1 MRKRLLVETSIKK
14 DKGVNMRESQTQ
26 AAILKYLGNRKDCRV
41 WRNNTGSVS
50 GIVARIERAL
60 LDKLPKGLHRIV
72 SSVLAPFR
80 RGVDFGLVGS
90 ADILGIR
97 KIDVVVSS
105 GYDVVLCSD
114 GRANVERPDDHD
126 VIGQFLAVEVK
137 SDTGRQS
144 EAQRNFQSM
153 VEAFGGLYIL
163 ARDVSDLYPW
173 FPKESP

>member
-1 MRKRLLVETSIKK
+1 MTT
-14 DKGVNMRESQTQ
+14 ESKTQ

-41 WRNNTGSVS
+41 WRNNTGSVA

-60 LDKLPKGLHRIV
+60 LDKLPAFSRVI
-72 SSVLAPFR
+72 SAVLNPFK

-90 ADILGIR
+90 ADIIGIR
-97 KIDVVVSS
+97 RVVVNQ
-105 GYDVVLCSD
+105 SD
-114 GRANVERPDDHD
+114 THLLRALDGDESHSDD

-173 FPKESP
+173 FPKE

>member
-1 MRKRLLVETSIKK
+1 MTT
-14 DKGVNMRESQTQ
+14 ESQTQ

-41 WRNNTGSVS
+41 WRNNSGKIADRTGRVVS
-50 GIVARIERAL
+50 
-60 LDKLPKGLHRIV
+60 
-72 SSVLAPFR
+72 
-80 RGVDFGLVGS
+80 FGLVGS
-90 ADILGIR
+90 ADIIGIR

-105 GYDVVLCSD
+105 GYDVALCSE

-173 FPKESP
+173 FPEE